1 MKEPI
6 AKYVRAAERH
16 GKSTD
21 RGDSKSA
28 NRAHDQIMEVLHEL
42 RAMPDRGEA
51 VLLDLANHQ
60 SDWVR
65 VWAST
70 HLLPLAE
77 AQALTT
83 LEKLA
88 TTATGFVGFNAEM
101 VLKEWRA
108 GHLKLP

>member
-6 AKYVRAAERH
+6 ARYVDAAEKH

-21 RGDSKSA
+21 RGDPRSA
-28 NRAHDQIMEVLHEL
+28 NRAHAELRKALHEL
-42 RAMPDRGEA
+42 RAMPDRGEGA
-51 VLLDLANHQ
+51 LLDLTKHP
-60 SDWVR
+60 SDSVR

-83 LEKLA
+83 LERLA
-88 TTATGFVGFNAEM
+88 NTATGEVRFDAEV

-108 GHLKLP
+108 GRLKVP